1 VALAVHE
8 QIATRIE
15 EADTLRLR
23 QLERARYEAE
33 LARRRYLK
41 VDPDNRLVADTLEA
55 DWNEHLRRLDGLQQ
69 EHGQRRAADKA
80 LLNDEARTRILAL
93 ARDFPR
99 VWNNPRTAPLER
111 KRMLALLIEDVT
123 LLKENEVA
131 VHVRFRG
138 GQTASLSIPRSLPMA
153 EVRKTRSAVIQ
164 KLDELL
170 QHSSDQQAAQQLN
183 ALGFTNWKGDTFT
196 TKRVS
201 YVRRLYG
208 LKSRFVRLRDQGF
221 LTGDE
226 LARQLG
232 VSITQIHSLGRTGVL
247 ARQSCGGEKRCLY
260 APLNG
265 AVLVNGRG
273 GRYRSKRPTLIRAQP
288 SGQEAI

>member
-1 VALAVHE
+1 M
-8 QIATRIE
+8 
-15 EADTLRLR
+15 
-23 QLERARYEAE
+23 
-33 LARRRYLK
+33 
-41 VDPDNRLVADTLEA
+41 
-55 DWNEHLRRLDGLQQ
+55 
-69 EHGQRRAADKA
+69 

-138 GQTASLSIPRSLPMA
+138 GQTASLSIPRSMPMA

-183 ALGFTNWKGDTFT
+183 ALGFTNWKGDAFT

-208 LKSRFVRLRDQGF
+208 LKSRFVRLR
-221 LTGDE
+221 
-226 LARQLG
+226 
-232 VSITQIHSLGRTGVL
+232 
-247 ARQSCGGEKRCLY
+247 
-260 APLNG
+260 G
-265 AVLVNGRG
+265 AGLSHR
-273 GRYRSKRPTLIRAQP
+273 
-288 SGQEAI
+288 

>member
-1 VALAVHE
+1 MPFHE
-8 QIATRIE
+8 QIAARIE

-69 EHGQRRAADKA
+69 EHDQRRAADKV
-80 LLNDEARTRILAL
+80 LLNDEARARILAL

-138 GQTASLSIPRSLPMA
+138 GQTVSLSIPRSMPMA
-153 EVRKTRSAVIQ
+153 EVRKTRSTVIQ
-164 KLDELL
+164 KLDQLL
-170 QHSSDQQAAQQLN
+170 QRCSDHQVAQQLS
-183 ALGFTNWKGDTFT
+183 ALGLTNWKGDSFT

-208 LKSRFVRLRDQGF
+208 LKSRADRLRDQGF
-221 LTGDE
+221 LTGE
-226 LARQLG
+226 RIG
-232 VSITQIHSLGRTGVL
+232 
-247 ARQSCGGEKRCLY
+247 
-260 APLNG
+260 
-265 AVLVNGRG
+265 
-273 GRYRSKRPTLIRAQP
+273 
-288 SGQEAI
+288 

>member
-69 EHGQRRAADKA
+69 EHDQRRAADKV

-138 GQTASLSIPRSLPMA
+138 GQTASLSIPRSMPMA

-164 KLDELL
+164 KLDELCSTVPTSRP
-170 QHSSDQQAAQQLN
+170 HNSSMPWVLLIGKAIL
-183 ALGFTNWKGDTFT
+183 L
-196 TKRVS
+196 
-201 YVRRLYG
+201 RR
-208 LKSRFVRLRDQGF
+208 
-221 LTGDE
+221 
-226 LARQLG
+226 
-232 VSITQIHSLGRTGVL
+232 
-247 ARQSCGGEKRCLY
+247 
-260 APLNG
+260 NG
-265 AVLVNGRG
+265 
-273 GRYRSKRPTLIRAQP
+273 
-288 SGQEAI
+288 